1 MEQAGSDGVRGGDG
15 VVLFFVAYAAVREHA
30 RRTGTQASALLPA
43 LAFALYLAAVL
54 CVTGA
59 GTLYDLLRIL
69 DGRGP
74 AASSVS
80 LLPFA
85 DAAVVGCALNAVL
98 FVPLGF
104 LLPLAFRPRM
114 RAAGVLAFGFAFSLA
129 VELSQLLNNR
139 ATDVDDLIMN
149 TLGALAGFALFK
161 AGSRL
166 RHGPSAP
173 RRPAF
178 ARMPVLPGLAEPAL
192 YLAVACAGRFLL
204 FNDYGVSELLYGW

>member
-1 MEQAGSDGVRGGDG
+1 MEQA
-15 VVLFFVAYAAVREHA
+15 VLTAYEVATVLVPFFVAYAAVREHA

-54 CVTGA
+54 YVTGA

-74 AASSVS
+74 VVSSVS
-80 LLPFA
+80 LVPFA
-85 DAAVVGCALNAVL
+85 DAAVMGCALNAVL

-114 RAAGVLAFGFAFSLA
+114 RAAEALAFGFAFSLA

-178 ARMPVLPGLAEPAL
+178 ARMPALPGLAEPAL
-192 YLAVACAGRFLL
+192 YLTVACVGRFLL